1 MMSTFEFKHGGKTTV
16 TIDSENLRIDRKGF
30 FNRSSGLKGEKT
42 IKLSMI
48 SSVKII
54 PASAIKAG
62 FIQFGVTGNKDVKG
76 IYTAGD
82 ENTIMFSKK
91 EQGMAE
97 ELKAA
102 VERKIYT
109 ERKQE
114 SSSPSL
120 ADELKKLLTLKNEG
134 VLTEEEFQQQK
145 QKLLS

>member
-1 MMSTFEFKHGGKTTV
+1 M
-16 TIDSENLRIDRKGF
+16 
-30 FNRSSGLKGEKT
+30 
-42 IKLSMI
+42 
-48 SSVKII
+48 KII